1 MDQGYTVLK
10 ENETCIVFDADG
22 GCNARAAGIY
32 RRDTRY
38 LSHYAWTVAGEGLQ
52 SQVLQCGILE
62 GRLVQCVALKRD
74 MGVVALLERELVV
87 RHDGFD
93 ERWQITQHG
102 AASTPF
108 TLSLA
113 VVGDGRDLFAV
124 FSEKAEAL
132 STAGMNQRHDAQG
145 LWLERTAS
153 DGVEMR
159 VHVAG
164 APADLLWALQLAPGE
179 RRAID
184 VSITLQASDDP
195 VDLVDPADPA
205 DAGDA
210 GELPS
215 YADWRARHTTRLA
228 QHGEQ
233 AVLDRAIDDLR
244 MLMLRTDHGLYP
256 AAGMPHFVTV
266 FGRDALITSMMLL
279 PTWPQVAEGV
289 LRYLAA
295 HQGRVVDAFREE
307 EPGKILHEMRR
318 GELSRTGRVPFGR
331 YYGSVDS
338 TPLFLMAL
346 AEHRHSTGSDALMH
360 ALRPAWEAAVEW
372 LVAHQPVAGGADD
385 GLIAFQPSGSGLLV
399 QSWKDSSESMVH
411 ADGRQAKPPLAVAEV
426 QGYAFAAFGAVA
438 GFCEALGDTARA
450 DAYHARA
457 RLLAEVFDRRFWL
470 DDLGTYAMALD
481 GALAPLRVLSSDPGH
496 LLWCGIVP
504 PERAARLVTTLMSP
518 ALWSGWGLRTLG
530 SNEQAFNP
538 VSYHNGSVWPHDT
551 ALFAAGLA
559 RYGFNDQLQVVTQAL
574 FDLAASQ
581 PLGRLP
587 ELVSGHS
594 REPGLGPVQYTHA
607 CRPQA
612 WAAAALPFLARLR
625 TAASQPSAK
634 AQAQAQL
641 QPAVLTVTS
650 DARPEPSP

>member
-10 ENETCIVFDADG
+10 ENETCVVLDADG
-22 GCNARAAGIY
+22 ACQARAAGVY

-38 LSHYAWTVAGEGLQ
+38 LSNYAWTVAGAGLQ
-52 SQVLQCGILE
+52 SQVLQCATHE
-62 GRLVQCVALKRD
+62 RTLVQCLALKRELH
-74 MGVVALLERELVV
+74 VVALLERRLTV
-87 RHDGFD
+87 RSDGFD
-93 ERWQITQHG
+93 ERWLVTQHT
-102 AASTPF
+102 AEPTPI
-108 TLSLA
+108 TLTLA

-124 FSEKAEAL
+124 FSERAQAL
-132 STAGMNQRHDAQG
+132 FTAGMHQRHDDRG

-153 DGVEMR
+153 DGVEMQ

-164 APADLLWALQLAPGE
+164 APADLRWTLQLAPGE
-179 RRAID
+179 SQAID
-184 VSITLQASDDP
+184 LSVTLSSSDDSTQ
-195 VDLVDPADPA
+195 VD
-205 DAGDA
+205 
-210 GELPS
+210 ELPT
-215 YADWRARHTTRLA
+215 YADWRATHTVKLA
-228 QHGEQ
+228 QRGEQ
-233 AVLDRAIDDLR
+233 VVLDRAIDDLR
-244 MLMLRTDHGLYP
+244 MLMLSTDHGLYP

-266 FGRDALITSMMLL
+266 FGRDALITSMLLL
-279 PTWPQVAEGV
+279 PTWPPVAEGV

-346 AEHRHSTGSDALMH
+346 DAHRRATGSDALVRE
-360 ALRPAWEAAVEW
+360 LQPAWEAAVAW
-372 LVAHQPVAGGADD
+372 LAAHQQSQGGDD
-385 GLIAFQPSGSGLLV
+385 AGLIAFKPSGSGLLV

-411 ADGRQAKPPLAVAEV
+411 ADGSQAVPPLAVAEV

-438 GFCEALGDTARA
+438 GFCEVLGDTPRA
-450 DAYHARA
+450 AAYRERA

-481 GALAPLRVLSSDPGH
+481 GAQQPLRVLSSDPGH

-504 PERAARLVTTLMSP
+504 DERAPRLVATLMSP

-530 SNEQAFNP
+530 ATERAYNP

-551 ALFAAGLA
+551 ALFASGLA
-559 RYGFNDQLQVVTQAL
+559 RYGFGDALKVVAQAL

-587 ELVSGHS
+587 ELVSGHT
-594 REPGLGPVQYTHA
+594 REAGLGPVLYTHA

-612 WAAAALPFLARLR
+612 WAAATLPFLARLR
-625 TAASQPSAK
+625 DDAAAASQG
-634 AQAQAQL
+634 
-641 QPAVLTVTS
+641 V
-650 DARPEPSP
+650 AR

>member
-1 MDQGYTVLK
+1 MEQGYTVLK
-10 ENETCIVFDADG
+10 ENETCVVLDADG
-22 GCNARAAGIY
+22 GCSARATGIY

-38 LSHYAWTVAGEGLQ
+38 LSDYTWMAAGEGLK
-52 SQVLQCGILE
+52 SQVLRCDTRE
-62 GRLVQCVALKRD
+62 DRLLQTVALKRD
-74 MGVVALLERELVV
+74 VSVVALLERELTV
-87 RHDGFD
+87 RQDGFD
-93 ERWQITQHG
+93 ERWLITQHS
-102 AASTPF
+102 ADPTPF

-124 FSEKAEAL
+124 FSEKAQAL
-132 STAGMNQRHDAQG
+132 FTAGMKQRHDGQG
-145 LWLERTAS
+145 LWLERTAG
-153 DGVEMR
+153 DGVKMR

-164 APADLLWALQLAPGE
+164 APADLLWTLHLAPSE
-179 RRAID
+179 QRTIE
-184 VSITLQASDDP
+184 VSITLSASDDP
-195 VDLVDPADPA
+195 AT
-205 DAGDA
+205 A

-215 YADWRARHTTRLA
+215 YADWRAQHTTRLA

-233 AVLDRAIDDLR
+233 AVLERAIDDLR
-244 MLMLRTDHGLYP
+244 MLMLSTEHGLYP

-289 LRYLAA
+289 LRYLAT
-295 HQGRVVDAFREE
+295 HQGRAVDAFREE

-338 TPLFLMAL
+338 TALFLMAL
-346 AEHRHSTGSDALMH
+346 NEYWAATGSDALLRE
-360 ALRPAWEAAVEW
+360 LRPAWEAAVEW
-372 LVAHQPVAGGADD
+372 LASHQQVQGGDD
-385 GLIAFQPSGSGLLV
+385 AGLIAFKPSGSGLLV
-399 QSWKDSSESMVH
+399 QSWKDSHDSMVH
-411 ADGRQAKPPLAVAEV
+411 ADGSQALPPLAVAEV

-450 DAYHARA
+450 TAYRERA
-457 RLLAEVFDRRFWL
+457 RLLGEVFDRRFWL

-481 GALAPLRVLSSDPGH
+481 GSQQPLRVLSSDPGH

-504 PERAARLVTTLMSP
+504 AERAARLVGTLMSP

-530 SNEQAFNP
+530 ANERAFNP

-559 RYGFNDQLQVVTQAL
+559 GYGFHDELRVVAQGL

-587 ELVSGHS
+587 ELVSGHA
-594 REPGLGPVQYTHA
+594 REPGLGPVLYTHA

-612 WAAAALPFLARLR
+612 WAAAALPFLARLCNEAGPSR
-625 TAASQPSAK
+625 SAK
-634 AQAQAQL
+634 
-641 QPAVLTVTS
+641 P
-650 DARPEPSP
+650 